1 MVYLKAFLSE
11 NLGDDLFVEVVT
23 KRYPKTEFMLFS
35 SEDYAVDFGDNVCF
49 AINKI
54 EYKKMLEDIEKFNRY
69 RKNKFLKK
77 MLPLFFR
84 SDYRKE
90 RLISKKADANVYVIG
105 SGFMEGGE
113 RGFWKKLT
121 DKLYFKNNLYLLGC
135 NFGPYYS
142 EDYRIEYKN
151 LFSKAKDICFRDSYS
166 YNIFKKLD
174 NVRWE
179 SDIVFSYNGDIDMSL
194 SEDIGKYIV
203 ISAVNLDKDG
213 KVYSNKVEYYKFLS
227 KVSEWYLKRGTK
239 VVFVGFCKKQNDNKA
254 IEGIVE
260 NISENFAKQIYVI
273 NYPEENILKIMGVFK
288 NAEAVFAS
296 RYHAG
301 ILGMLFERQTYF
313 LSYSEKV
320 IHVLQDIDEKIK
332 YVDITSPINVSVND
346 FVSQYGYCIST
357 ERLRRIKESANK
369 QFMKLDKILK

>member
-1 MVYLKAFLSE
+1 
-11 NLGDDLFVEVVT
+11 
-23 KRYPKTEFMLFS
+23 
-35 SEDYAVDFGDNVCF
+35 
-49 AINKI
+49 
-54 EYKKMLEDIEKFNRY
+54 
-69 RKNKFLKK
+69 

>member
-1 MVYLKAFLSE
+1 M
-11 NLGDDLFVEVVT
+11 
-23 KRYPKTEFMLFS
+23 
-35 SEDYAVDFGDNVCF
+35 
-49 AINKI
+49 
-54 EYKKMLEDIEKFNRY
+54 
-69 RKNKFLKK
+69 
-77 MLPLFFR
+77 
-84 SDYRKE
+84 
-90 RLISKKADANVYVIG
+90 
-105 SGFMEGGE
+105 
-113 RGFWKKLT
+113 
-121 DKLYFKNNLYLLGC
+121 
-135 NFGPYYS
+135 
-142 EDYRIEYKN
+142 YRIC
-151 LFSKAKDICFRDSYS
+151 D
-166 YNIFKKLD
+166 
-174 NVRWE
+174 
-179 SDIVFSYNGDIDMSL
+179 
-194 SEDIGKYIV
+194 
-203 ISAVNLDKDG
+203 
-213 KVYSNKVEYYKFLS
+213 KVEYYKFLS